1 MFVIGPV
8 VVAVK
13 YEMDWALASFWSVEV
28 PIAVFPKVDE
38 LLPFTMAAN
47 VKVERHNMNI
57 VKKPYVLILFILILF
72 ILIFFI

>member
-1 MFVIGPV
+1 MMFVIGPV

-38 LLPFTMAAN
+38 VGVGVGVIVEFGVFMGVGFAAPLKVPITMA
-47 VKVERHNMNI
+47 
-57 VKKPYVLILFILILF
+57 P
-72 ILIFFI
+72 